1 MGDKEHCSM
10 LVDMSKI
17 KECLTLVCADRI
29 GLDIQASGLL
39 RVVSLVAIKSQAAD

>member
-29 GLDIQASGLL
+29 ELSWQASGLL
-39 RVVSLVAIKSQAAD
+39 RVVILLVINSQAAE